1 VDKFD
6 TTPNEINTF
15 HDFYPRSPRPTPH
28 WRLVLERTGMDVGL
42 DDRTLRRI
50 IATFVALALLAER
63 AGARSL
69 PVRWLVLSILRYVE
83 GVARVYVVDVTQLTW
98 QGFDEDLAPGSSP
111 DDAALLAW
119 RLRLLAAV
127 LGTLLPPEDRLFGE
141 AVRMVRALGRA
152 HGAARRAGRCL
163 PVTPGGWPHQAPDT
177 S

>member
-1 VDKFD
+1 
-6 TTPNEINTF
+6 
-15 HDFYPRSPRPTPH
+15 
-28 WRLVLERTGMDVGL
+28 MDVGL

-63 AGARSL
+63 AATRSL
-69 PVRWLVLSILRYVE
+69 PIRWLVLAILRYAE
-83 GVARVYVVDVTQLTW
+83 GVARVYVVDVTQLSW

-127 LGTLLPPEDRLFGE
+127 LGTLLSPEGRVSGE
-141 AVRMVRALGRA
+141 TARIDRALGRA

-163 PVTPGGWPHQAPDT
+163 PVTPGGWPHQASDT